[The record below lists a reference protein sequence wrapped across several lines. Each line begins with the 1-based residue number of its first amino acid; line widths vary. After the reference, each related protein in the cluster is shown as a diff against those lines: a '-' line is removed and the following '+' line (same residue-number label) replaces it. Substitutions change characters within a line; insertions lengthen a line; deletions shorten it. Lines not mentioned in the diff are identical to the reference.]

1 MLLRTNNLFRLLS
14 KWVIPLFLVLML
26 KLLGYLSSSGHKLSK
41 CIRIIQIV
49 LQLLLSLFKILELCH
64 RKVIQCNLWENKLA
78 LEQLDGLEF
87 GLWLLEPIT
96 AHQFLL

>member
-26 KLLGYLSSSGHKLSK
+26 KLLSYLSSSGHKLSK

-49 LQLLLSLFKILELCH
+49 LQFLLSLFKILELCH
-64 RKVIQCNLWENKLA
+64 REVIQCNLGESKLA
-78 LEQLDGLEF
+78 LEQFYCL
-87 GLWLLEPIT
+87 
-96 AHQFLL
+96 